1 MSPLWRNLE
10 DKMSLS
16 LHVWIYVWVF
26 HFARRTNGSDRAYR
40 ITVCYSIM
48 RRRHQG
54 VLSWHSNSL
63 FHCFTVPLAL
73 SLLSC
78 FPPRVSHFSPVHQ
91 VMKVWKKNKK
101 KKTVMCCKQ
110 KNSTHYIPLPPVIMS
125 RAECVLSKLNSG
137 LINKPLCR
145 PLVLIRSWLVIF
157 HAEIVKYRE
166 TSLKHKM
173 LLRQYSLQLPR
184 CMTNWATDM
193 FLLLIG
199 KLLRVC
205 VMKKYWAITMSSH
218 PTPNMWSWSH
228 RKITV
233 IASI

>member
-1 MSPLWRNLE
+1 MSLLWRNLE

-63 FHCFTVPLAL
+63 FHCSPRPLSAL
-73 SLLSC
+73 L
-78 FPPRVSHFSPVHQ
+78 FPSACVSIFSRTPGNESV
-91 VMKVWKKNKK
+91 KKK

-193 FLLLIG
+193 FLLLIW